1 MFVGVYLRFFY
12 FLGGVALKNIYAVG
26 LGSALGGIV
35 RYLLDLFFLSYGSLQ
50 PEFSLLLINILGSYL
65 LGFGLFYYSIKLKN
79 TSQFLMHFWG
89 MGFCGGFTTF
99 ASFIYILSEAVLSE
113 DIYIALIYASISV
126 FGGLAAFI
134 IGILSAK
141 AI

>member
-1 MFVGVYLRFFY
+1 M
-12 FLGGVALKNIYAVG
+12 KNIYAVG
-26 LGSALGGIV
+26 LGSALGSIG
-35 RYLLDLFFLSYGSLQ
+35 RYLLDLFFLSFESMQ
-50 PEFSLLLINILGSYL
+50 PEFSLLLINILGSYV
-65 LGFGLFYYSIKLKN
+65 LGIGLFYYSNKLKDA
-79 TSQFLMHFWG
+79 SQFLIHFWG

-99 ASFIYILSEAVLSE
+99 ASFIYILSEAVLSK

-126 FGGLAAFI
+126 FGGLVAFC